1 MSIRL
6 TRLAGWCGILAPL
19 VALSTT
25 FAAIAMSPGFSW
37 QDNGLSALGVG
48 SHPTLF
54 NAGLFC
60 GGVLYAVFAV
70 GLLRWQRPR
79 SQLASIAGGML
90 VVGASGLAL
99 VGVFP
104 DNTGRIH
111 DLVSATYFLATVLA
125 YVLWGT
131 AWLRSGEKVTGI
143 LSVAAGVATLLA
155 LILAPHRRLAIAVPS
170 ILAATIMNS
179 WIFALAVKM
188 LVEPKSP
195 PSPS

>member
-1 MSIRL
+1 MSTRL

-25 FAAIAMSPGFSW
+25 FASIAMSPWFSW

-48 SHPTLF
+48 PRSTLF

-60 GGVLYAVFAV
+60 GGVLYAAFAI
-70 GLLRWQRPR
+70 GLIRWQRSR
-79 SQLASIAGGML
+79 SGLAKIAGGML
-90 VVGASGLAL
+90 VVGALGLAL
-99 VGVFP
+99 AGIFP
-104 DNTGRIH
+104 DNTGGIH

-125 YVLWGT
+125 YVLWGM

-143 LSVAAGVATLLA
+143 LSVAAGVTALLA
-155 LILAPHRRLAIAVPS
+155 LILAPHQRLAIAVPS